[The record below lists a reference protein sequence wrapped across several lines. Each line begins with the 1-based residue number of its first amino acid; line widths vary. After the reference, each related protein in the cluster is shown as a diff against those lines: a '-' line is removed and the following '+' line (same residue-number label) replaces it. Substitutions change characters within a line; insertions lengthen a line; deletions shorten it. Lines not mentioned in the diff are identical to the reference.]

1 MYARKLIIRAENSCS
16 MGKSTAVSAETSRW
30 RSILQSE
37 ATVNFKVSE
46 DEEVKIPK
54 LKKVANSSTNKQGI
68 CESIL
73 IINRVS
79 PDLICLMK
87 FVCTASTQKQ

>member
-1 MYARKLIIRAENSCS
+1 MRLLSRKACVTDARKLIIRAENSSS

-37 ATVNFKVSE
+37 AIVNFKVSE

-54 LKKVANSSTNKQGI
+54 SQKVANSSTNKQDI
-68 CESIL
+68 
-73 IINRVS
+73 
-79 PDLICLMK
+79 
-87 FVCTASTQKQ
+87 

>member
-1 MYARKLIIRAENSCS
+1 MMYAHKLIIRAENSSS

-37 ATVNFKVSE
+37 AIVNFKVSE

-54 LKKVANSSTNKQGI
+54 SKKVANSSTNKQDI
-68 CESIL
+68 
-73 IINRVS
+73 
-79 PDLICLMK
+79 
-87 FVCTASTQKQ
+87 

>member
-1 MYARKLIIRAENSCS
+1 MRLLSCKACVTDARKLIIRAENSSS

-37 ATVNFKVSE
+37 AILNFKVSE

-54 LKKVANSSTNKQGI
+54 SKKVANSSTNKQDI
-68 CESIL
+68 
-73 IINRVS
+73 
-79 PDLICLMK
+79 
-87 FVCTASTQKQ
+87 